1 MHGEPY
7 VEMELENPQG
17 SGNQVRLEQA
27 KWYLESCLTVLSAS
41 PGREPVEEAVVKSVR
56 HALDQV
62 RREIR
67 GEEVGHEA
75 PFNWKKHR
83 GRVDERRECGKSGE
97 VDLRD
102 GGRCGELKRKDGR

>member
-7 VEMELENPQG
+7 VEMELENSQG

-27 KWYLESCLTVLSAS
+27 KWYLESCLNVLAGS

-56 HALDQV
+56 HALAVV
-62 RREIR
+62 RREIGG
-67 GEEVGHEA
+67 GEVRREA
-75 PFNWKKHR
+75 PCSWEKHH

-97 VDLRD
+97 LDAR
-102 GGRCGELKRKDGR
+102 GEGRCEELKRKDGR